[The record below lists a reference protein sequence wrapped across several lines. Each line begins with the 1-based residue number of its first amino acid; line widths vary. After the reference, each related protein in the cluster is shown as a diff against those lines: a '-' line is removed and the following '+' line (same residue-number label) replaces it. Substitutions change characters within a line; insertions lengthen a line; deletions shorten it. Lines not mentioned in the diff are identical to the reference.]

1 MPKAA
6 YTYSLQQMP
15 RQGDIIKLNFDPQ
28 SGHEQKGWRP
38 ALVISRNLFNDITS
52 TIIVCPVTS
61 VDKGFDL
68 HVRLDT
74 RTKTKGV
81 ILCDHVKSIDPL
93 ARGVIYIE
101 NCPSDILDDVVDIVT
116 GIIETD

>member
-6 YTYSLQQMP
+6 FHYSLHQMP
-15 RQGDIIKLNFDPQ
+15 RQGDIIKVNFDPQ

-38 ALVISRNLFNDITS
+38 ALVISRDLFNNITS

-61 VDKGFDL
+61 ADRGFDL
-68 HVRLDT
+68 HVRLDE

-81 ILCDHVKSIDPL
+81 VLCDHVKSIDSL

-101 NCPSDILDDVVDIVT
+101 SCPSDILENVVDIVT